1 LGRAVLHDVYPALNK
16 KHSNERTHPLELNL
30 QVAERM
36 GGVMRG
42 AASAL
47 MVTLCDALGVF
58 KSMAGEAPATAAEIA
73 AHTGLHERWVQEMLY
88 QLVSSSHD
96 AC

>member
-1 LGRAVLHDVYPALNK
+1 MVIPAN
-16 KHSNERTHPLELNL
+16 HNAEHVHPLELNL

-36 GGVMRG
+36 GGVMLG
-42 AASAL
+42 AVTAL
-47 MVTLCDALGVF
+47 MVSLCDALGVF

-73 AHTGLHERWVQEMLY
+73 ARTGLHERWVREMLY
-88 QLVSSSHD
+88 QLVSSPHH